1 MWMMYC
7 YFRKILKHQDLLM
20 IQFLH
25 DDEYDQ
31 HVLRRKKKTIELFVK
46 YLSNLPSRL
55 FTRSFRSKRSFSFT
69 IISSCR
75 RLNSR
80 NLSCRAFCS
89 CVISSNSR
97 RCWRLASRRVEAR
110 FGSYDVQRRSLSRS
124 LRE

>member
-1 MWMMYC
+1 
-7 YFRKILKHQDLLM
+7 M
-20 IQFLH
+20 IQYLH

-31 HVLRRKKKTIELFVK
+31 HVLRKKHNKIIFFEIK
-46 YLSNLPSRL
+46 NLPSRL
-55 FTRSFRSKRSFSFT
+55 LTRSLRSKRSFSLA

-97 RCWRLASRRVEAR
+97 RCCRLASRRVDAR
-110 FGSYDVQRRSLSRS
+110 FGS
-124 LRE
+124 